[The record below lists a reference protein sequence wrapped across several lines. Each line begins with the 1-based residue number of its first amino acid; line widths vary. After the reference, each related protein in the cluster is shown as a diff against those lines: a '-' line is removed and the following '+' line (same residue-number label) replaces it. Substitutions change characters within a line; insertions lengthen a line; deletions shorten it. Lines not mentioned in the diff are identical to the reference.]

1 MSFPETSKLLAV
13 HYERENRLDEAADVW
28 FGLAWEQP
36 ELLAEAETFYS
47 QLLDKTNAELELGG
61 ISRQEVTEGLTE
73 ITQLHER
80 K

>member
-1 MSFPETSKLLAV
+1 M
-13 HYERENRLDEAADVW
+13 
-28 FGLAWEQP
+28 AWEQP
-36 ELLAEAETFYS
+36 ELLSEAEAFYS